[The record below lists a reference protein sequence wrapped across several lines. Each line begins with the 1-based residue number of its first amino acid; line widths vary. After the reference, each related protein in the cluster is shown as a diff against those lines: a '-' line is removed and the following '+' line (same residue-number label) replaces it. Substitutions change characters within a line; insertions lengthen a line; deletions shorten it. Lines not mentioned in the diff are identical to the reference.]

1 MVVSATRQSHRFVGA
16 VRGQVMA
23 EFAMV
28 CLLVVLVLLVPWVDD
43 LSPAEQL
50 LQAMVSAA
58 ASFRQW
64 LLVV

>member
-1 MVVSATRQSHRFVGA
+1 MVVSATRQSHRVTGA

-43 LSPAEQL
+43 RSPAEQL
-50 LQAMVSAA
+50 LQAVVSAA